1 MCLALC
7 CPVENEQE
15 LSENFTNHEQCF
27 PDMCTVRKPLY
38 LSYIGTGSFYTG
50 KLCLFVQ
57 DVCNTVCCVSCMVTP
72 ILAGNFVLDSKN
84 CLKHTCEVLRPKQP
98 Q

>member
-15 LSENFTNHEQCF
+15 LPENFTNHEQCF

-38 LSYIGTGSFYTG
+38 LSYIGIGSFYTG
-50 KLCLFVQ
+50 KLSVYLCRTCATLFAASAAWSPRSSQ
-57 DVCNTVCCVSCMVTP
+57 ETLFWTP
-72 ILAGNFVLDSKN
+72 KN
-84 CLKHTCEVLRPKQP
+84 A
-98 Q
+98 